1 MSSFSIESPIGE
13 LYKHLRSQKQ
23 TQTQTQTQFV
33 KISTYNSINNAYV
46 MSQNNDKEVVKN
58 KERLDKFYQQDI
70 PVSKFLD
77 K

>member
-13 LYKHLRSQKQ
+13 LYKHLRSQK
-23 TQTQTQTQFV
+23 QTQTQTQFV